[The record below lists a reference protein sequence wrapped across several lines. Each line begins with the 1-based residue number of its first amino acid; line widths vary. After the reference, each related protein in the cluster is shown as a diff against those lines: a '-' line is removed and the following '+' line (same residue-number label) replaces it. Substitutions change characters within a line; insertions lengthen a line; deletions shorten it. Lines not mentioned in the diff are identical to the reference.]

1 MLCVLREQPFV
12 TREEKYLPMH
22 SKTGKV
28 PAGRT
33 YSWNRPDRRLS
44 MEKKQE
50 IKYQFIFESTP
61 AQVRSVLK
69 TIIAKQK
76 QS

>member
-1 MLCVLREQPFV
+1 
-12 TREEKYLPMH
+12 
-22 SKTGKV
+22 
-28 PAGRT
+28 
-33 YSWNRPDRRLS
+33 